1 MNESQDPATI
11 PTRGGRGAQ
20 GCVASSQSRSTS
32 AGAIRNRSP
41 ALASPRKSGIV
52 YNPTLEVKTIDLE
65 GNKYGDVQG
74 NKISGNVTL
83 LPFESRI
90 LIAADFETPSPAL
103 RCARQKRASPRGK
116 IIKKE

>member
-1 MNESQDPATI
+1 MKNQTDPL
-11 PTRGGRGAQ
+11 PN
-20 GCVASSQSRSTS
+20 SREYPYLER
-32 AGAIRNRSP
+32 INDL

-52 YNPTLEVKTIDLE
+52 YNPTLDVKTIDLE

-90 LIAADFETPSPAL
+90 LIAADFESPAPIL
-103 RCARQKRASPRGK
+103 P
-116 IIKKE
+116 